1 MDKRKKMMYLIFV
14 RAIQVQ
20 NKQKKYNM
28 QGLNGMTWNNEGFH
42 DPNKNLFVH
51 EIVREQK
58 LDFVA
63 LLETR
68 RSNFVVPF
76 LKHLAVGS
84 DFSRFY
90 LPPHRRSRGI
100 LIGIN
105 SAILLVKRVEMAN
118 FWVKIYLRCQN
129 DGFEYV
135 LVPIYGDAQ
144 DSHKLE
150 FLSELRHMCD
160 EKPLPMLV
168 GGDFNIIRQRE

>member
-1 MDKRKKMMYLIFV
+1 LVSKISNLCEDLINEETKQLENHHIDDLVELQRFLMDKRKKMMYLIFV

-118 FWVKIYLRCQN
+118 FWVKIYL
-129 DGFEYV
+129 
-135 LVPIYGDAQ
+135 
-144 DSHKLE
+144 
-150 FLSELRHMCD
+150 
-160 EKPLPMLV
+160 
-168 GGDFNIIRQRE
+168 